1 MPSWKLILLL
11 VSAPLHLSSCCC
23 PSDHSFPGRCTVL
36 FLLLDSRESYSLRA
50 CPQCSVSVICTE
62 GLVSLS
68 KFVHLEK
75 VRATIG
81 TQEFCLQSPC
91 SSSHFIFGHVVQLAE
106 SSSQTRAQTQ
116 VPAVRATS
124 PNNWADFPRVPALK
138 LC

>member
-1 MPSWKLILLL
+1 MLAMPSWKLILLL
-11 VSAPLHLSSCCC
+11 VSAPLHLSSCCS
-23 PSDHSFPGRCTVL
+23 PSDHSFPGPCTVL
-36 FLLLDSRESYSLRA
+36 FLLLDSRESYFLRP

-91 SSSHFIFGHVVQLAE
+91 SSHFILAMFAVCRIFLPDQG
-106 SSSQTRAQTQ
+106 SN
-116 VPAVRATS
+116 PAS
-124 PNNWADFPRVPALK
+124 YSENNK
-138 LC
+138 S